1 LPSCVVIGRDWVAA
15 PDVVSGSRPRGG
27 VSRVV
32 RIISHA
38 HIVRVALESAI
49 CGVSDSLIRITS
61 RSVPVQDKII
71 VGRCVWKRD
80 GGVVKTPPGKVI
92 VNISVSVAVPLQ
104 GSFVTFVALM
114 MMGNTPVAV
123 GVPEI
128 SPGVQPSEL
137 LWQTVK
143 PPGKSVASK
152 LVGLLSAVI

>member
-1 LPSCVVIGRDWVAA
+1 SSWVAELPSCVVIGRDWVAA

-80 GGVVKTPPGKVI
+80 GGVVRGLGRTPAK
-92 VNISVSVAVPLQ
+92 NI
-104 GSFVTFVALM
+104 
-114 MMGNTPVAV
+114 
-123 GVPEI
+123 
-128 SPGVQPSEL
+128 
-137 LWQTVK
+137 
-143 PPGKSVASK
+143 K
-152 LVGLLSAVI
+152 LSRKRRNENSARQSDCQH